1 MTAQAPLSRLWQW
14 AKSDP
19 WQAFLLL
26 MAPWLMGL
34 LLYAIFSARSPVELP
49 VSWLDEDHSALSR
62 ELSRA
67 LEATPAIRLVEH
79 GDAVSSA
86 NALRRGEVYA
96 QVRVPANFS
105 ADLRH
110 GLTPTLDVR
119 YNGQY
124 LLMGKRLKAP
134 IQLALADALQRQGA
148 LAVLAKGLPAAA
160 VSAQLAPVSIQL
172 TALNN
177 RGMDYA
183 AFLLPGLCL
192 AIWQILVL
200 FSVLNL
206 YFQPPAGQAPGR
218 WLWAVLA
225 LQWGWAGLGI
235 YWMRDLLMVAHNAPL
250 WPLWLA
256 LLPLMVPLTALALVL
271 VKTGRES
278 AQLVSSGAALLT
290 PAFTY
295 MGLTMPTGSMP
306 TLAQWWADLIPS
318 SHYLPLLQSYRGLGT
333 APWLDLWPL
342 LLPLPVAWWL
352 WRRLP

>member
-1 MTAQAPLSRLWQW
+1 MSTQPLVSGFLAWIRR
-14 AKSDP
+14 DP

-26 MAPWLMGL
+26 IAPWATGL
-34 LLYAIFSARSPVELP
+34 LLYAIFSARSPVDLP
-49 VSWLDEDHSALSR
+49 VAWVDEDHSALSR
-62 ELSRA
+62 ELGRA
-67 LEATPAIRLVEH
+67 LSAAPAIQLVAHPESAQAA
-79 GDAVSSA
+79 DAI
-86 NALRRGEVYA
+86 RRGEVYA
-96 QVRVPANFS
+96 MVRVPANFS

-148 LAVLAKGLPAAA
+148 LAMLAKGLPASA
-160 VSAQLAPVSIQL
+160 VADQLSPVAMQL

-183 AFLLPGLCL
+183 AFLLPGLYL

-200 FSVLNL
+200 FSALNL
-206 YFQPPAGQAPGR
+206 YFTPPPGGSPGR
-218 WLWAVLA
+218 WLLPVLGV
-225 LQWGWAGLGI
+225 QWVWAGVGI
-235 YWMRDLLMVAHNAPL
+235 FWMRDLLMVAHDAPL

-256 LLPLMVPLTALALVL
+256 LLPLMVPLATLALIL
-271 VKTGRES
+271 VRTGRES

-306 TLAQWWADLIPS
+306 TMAQWWADLIPS

-333 APWLDLWPL
+333 APWLELWPL
-342 LLPLPVAWWL
+342 LLPLPLLWWL
-352 WRRLP
+352 WRKLP